1 MSKKKSPGDGKT
13 VVSLV
18 SADPISTLDYAP
30 PGVVEVDAN
39 WVILDIAHQNGLTVI
54 VPRWDSPSPDGL
66 PNELYLYL
74 NGTEVFHATYIS
86 PLTQPEFRPVID
98 PKYFSIDGAYRLTY
112 ETVTTGNHAYSDPRD
127 LTVRRL
133 PVVLLPEP
141 LFTAANLWG
150 YLNCLTIP
158 PIWELVIVRI
168 PLPTKISWEVDDELH
183 LLWTGYKTL
192 NGSGT
197 ALFSHTVIRKLT
209 AQDVIGDYEF
219 RITDFK
225 NFIEPLEDGASV
237 LAVYSIYHKGSLI
250 AKSVPGLVKVD
261 RVIPGESYFC
271 GSEPWRVL
279 NVDR

>member
-1 MSKKKSPGDGKT
+1 MSKKKSPGGGRT
-13 VVSLV
+13 VVSPA

-98 PKYFSIDGAYRLTY
+98 PKYFSTDGAYRLTY
-112 ETVTTGNHAYSDPRD
+112 ETVTTGNHAYSGHQD

-133 PVVLLPEP
+133 PVVMLPEP
-141 LFTAANLWG
+141 LFTSANLWG
-150 YLNCLTIP
+150 YLMCLTFP
-158 PIWELVIVRI
+158 PIWEVVPVLI
-168 PLPTKISWEVDDELH
+168 PLPKKITWQVDDELH

-197 ALFSHTVIRKLT
+197 ALFSHTVIKTLT
-209 AQDVIGDYEF
+209 AQDVIDDYEF

-225 NFIEPLEDGASV
+225 NFIEPLEKDASV
-237 LAVYSIYHKGSLI
+237 LAVYSIYRAGLLI
-250 AKSVPGLVKVD
+250 ARSTPGLVKID
-261 RVIPGESYFC
+261 RTIPGQSYFC
-271 GSEPWRVL
+271 GS
-279 NVDR
+279 

>member
-1 MSKKKSPGDGKT
+1 MSEKKPPGDGKT
-13 VVSLV
+13 VVSPAP
-18 SADPISTLDYAP
+18 ADPISTLDYAP

-39 WVILDIAHQNGLTVI
+39 WVILDVAHQNGLTVI

-74 NGTEVFHATYIS
+74 NGTEVFHDTYIS
-86 PLTQPEFRPVID
+86 PLTQLEFRPIID
-98 PKYFSIDGAYRLTY
+98 PKYFSIDGTYRLTY

-141 LFTAANLWG
+141 VYPAATLWG
-150 YLNCLTIP
+150 YLNCFTQP
-158 PIWELVIVRI
+158 PIWVVVIVRV
-168 PLPTKISWEVDDELH
+168 PLPTKTTWQVDDELH
-183 LLWTGYKTL
+183 LFWAGYETL

-197 ALFSHTVIRKLT
+197 ALFSHTVIKTLT

-225 NFIEPLEDGASV
+225 NFIEPLEKDASV
-237 LAVYSIYHKGSLI
+237 RAVYSIYRKGVLVAESS
-250 AKSVPGLVKVD
+250 AGLVKID
-261 RVIPGESYFC
+261 RAIPGESHFC
-271 GSEPWRVL
+271 GP
-279 NVDR
+279 